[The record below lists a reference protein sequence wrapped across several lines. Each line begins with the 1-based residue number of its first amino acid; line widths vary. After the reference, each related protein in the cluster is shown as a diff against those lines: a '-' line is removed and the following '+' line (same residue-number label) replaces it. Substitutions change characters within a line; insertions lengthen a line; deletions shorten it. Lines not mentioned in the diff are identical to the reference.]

1 MPNKA
6 AKNRKR
12 NRLKLNAQLQRLG
25 RTANQVKK
33 RRLKDAKKKGKVQN
47 QIKPKYW

>member
-12 NRLKLNAQLQRLG
+12 KKFLLNQKLNSEG
-25 RTANQVKK
+25 RTANQHKK
-33 RRLKDAKKKGKVQN
+33 WLEKQKELSLVL
-47 QIKPKYW
+47 

>member
-12 NRLKLNAQLQRLG
+12 NRLKLNAQLNRLG

-33 RRLKDAKKKGKVQN
+33 RRKKDGEKKDK
-47 QIKPKYW
+47 IKTKYS